1 MVEEYQSS
9 SQRSERL
16 LFQSMAAAKNNSHTI
31 ESSSS
36 SAAPASVNTLSRVVI
51 EDQVTRGLTDYL
63 RCGICFNILT

>member
-16 LFQSMAAAKNNSHTI
+16 LFQSMAADKNNTHTI

-63 RCGICFNILT
+63 SCGICFNILT

>member
-16 LFQSMAAAKNNSHTI
+16 LFQSMAAAKNNTHTI
-31 ESSSS
+31 ESLSS